1 MPPPG
6 IAGAPLSFFGL
17 SATIASVVIRSPAI
31 DAAFCRAARTTLV
44 GSMAVMR
51 RASSPPRIS
60 PVHPGAVQAQARGG
74 KAADGAFPR
83 PWVRFPWPPGS
94 RWPQRRLSGGPGA
107 RPAPARASRP
117 TPSHSRRTVAELA
130 AALPVALRGGPEKQF
145 FGSEEQDT
153 AFDQAWSFE
162 GGALCGGASSSRLWA
177 RLSHGPSLRWRSK
190 LGGPIA
196 SAWYLRYRVK
206 QLRLHLL

>member
-107 RPAPARASRP
+107 PGSRSSLETD
-117 TPSHSRRTVAELA
+117 TPRT
-130 AALPVALRGGPEKQF
+130 RGGP
-145 FGSEEQDT
+145 
-153 AFDQAWSFE
+153 
-162 GGALCGGASSSRLWA
+162 LPSSRQRCLWRFVVA
-177 RLSHGPSLRWRSK
+177 PKSNSLAVKSKTPLSIRLGRLREGHYAAAQVHRQRNRKISLRAY
-190 LGGPIA
+190 I
-196 SAWYLRYRVK
+196 
-206 QLRLHLL
+206 